1 MRGASPCR
9 AAVPKSAF
17 GIPIHI
23 IRRSRALPQSEV
35 IRQLHPI
42 IRGWAHSYRSC
53 VSKAVYARLDALT
66 WVKLRSW
73 AHRRHP
79 TKTTPW
85 VIQRYWHRL
94 GTRLTFATSATAP
107 HAGHLHTPSE
117 VTITRHSKVRGTPSP
132 YNGD

>member
-9 AAVPKSAF
+9 AAAPKSAF

-42 IRGWAHSYRSC
+42 IRGWAHYSRIG
-53 VSKAVYARLDALT
+53 VRKAVDARLDALT

-117 VTITRHSKVRGTPSP
+117 VSITRHSKVRGTRSP
-132 YNGD
+132 YDGD